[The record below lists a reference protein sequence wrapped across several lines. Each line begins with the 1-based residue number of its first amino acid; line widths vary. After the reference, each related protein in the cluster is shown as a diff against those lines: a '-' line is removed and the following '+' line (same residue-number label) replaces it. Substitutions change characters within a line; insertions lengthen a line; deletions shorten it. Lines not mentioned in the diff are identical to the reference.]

1 MTPSSEHGFRF
12 EDYYTMDLHHHGVG
26 EAFNGGFI
34 AGDEKNDVANDEH
47 VSYETAV
54 AFFFVP
60 ASEPRYL
67 CNNNKAESC
76 SSSILLLFDLSRFR
90 SNPPTASSQSGTGF
104 ITVALDVEI
113 VPPENSVLNT
123 AAERFFKSEIRR
135 RLFVTSV
142 LLVLSRVGYLIPLP
156 GFDRRLI
163 PQDYLSFVSGSVVEG
178 IVVACTSL
186 QYSVFVAT
194 AQ

>member
-1 MTPSSEHGFRF
+1 
-12 EDYYTMDLHHHGVG
+12 MDLHHHGVG

-34 AGDEKNDVANDEH
+34 AGDEKNDVAND
-47 VSYETAV
+47 AV

>member
-1 MTPSSEHGFRF
+1 MT
-12 EDYYTMDLHHHGVG
+12 
-26 EAFNGGFI
+26 
-34 AGDEKNDVANDEH
+34 
-47 VSYETAV
+47 V

-142 LLVLSRVGYLIPLP
+142 LLAGRIIAQFIVMG
-156 GFDRRLI
+156 
-163 PQDYLSFVSGSVVEG
+163 SGILGRAFFQAYRQAIANWVTNCILMVTTDSIRMVKKSESNAVR
-178 IVVACTSL
+178 IL
-186 QYSVFVAT
+186 QWSN
-194 AQ
+194 